1 LGFTVI
7 VPVNVLKLVSDPSLN
22 VTTNGAVPV
31 MVRFSVTGLLAQTAT
46 VVEERVAVGFG
57 NTVMVA
63 VPPPVN
69 SEVLTQPFASV
80 TLVNV

>member
-63 VPPPVN
+63 VPPVN
-69 SEVLTQPFASV
+69 PEVLTQPFASV